1 MQIAGEGTGTEVKV
15 LGMIWNREK
24 DTLRAP
30 EFKLNENASTARQVI
45 STMKGAY
52 DLFNINL
59 PVLNRGKLFLQ
70 DLQCNKELRWDD
82 KLTTAKL
89 GEWKLISKQFNEYES
104 LEVPRFI
111 GRREGEYSL
120 ILFSD
125 ASKHFLSM
133 VMYMKDE
140 TGRVSYINAHNRI
153 LDKTLKGRTMP
164 VLEFLA
170 LEFAVEKGLDVYK
183 TFTSCPVPL
192 KIEEVLLFT
201 DSTIALNWLVK
212 AEYAKSKMQT
222 RSAYVNNH
230 IEKVVANCREVH
242 PVKFCHV
249 GSQENSAD
257 IVSRLV
263 SPRKLK
269 STCLV
274 TGPSFLQSMEDFEW
288 VTVPN
293 HDADNSLELPKFAMN
308 KVEIEVNSS
317 NAVSNIINLDKFSS
331 LHKAVKVLQLVKK
344 YINKLTLKVNQNK
357 GSNRVCMDESYVG
370 CETEILRCDQR
381 NTFPE
386 IFRYFESSNKAKKD
400 IPDLVNKLNIFL
412 DPEIKVLKVKSKMGK
427 MVKGRI
433 SNTPILLSKSS
444 RFSFLLISD
453 YHRKFNHS
461 GIYYVLHKLKPKY
474 FLLKAYSAVKRV
486 LNECY
491 HCRRFNARPIK
502 VNANDYKEWNINPEK
517 RFFSHC
523 FVDYFGPYFTRYGS
537 EKVKT
542 YGVIFKCVWSKMINV
557 EIVTCADASNFLIA
571 FQNHVYAYGLPTKL
585 FSDSGSNLAKAFA
598 WIRESLDSV
607 EVKAYLDQTGVKV
620 CTFEQYPRGSLNR
633 GIGGI
638 IESGVALV
646 RKLIQGSIRNNIL
659 DFQQF
664 SHVIKQCICYANKK
678 PLSIESLRGENPDDQ
693 FQIFSPEFLKFGYET
708 AVLEVNGGNES
719 DDWMFEDLEVKEE
732 MKKMLEVK
740 ERLRNSYHSEFLYG
754 LLNQATKEKDKYVPV
769 LHIFL
774 L

>member
-1 MQIAGEGTGTEVKV
+1 
-15 LGMIWNREK
+15 
-24 DTLRAP
+24 
-30 EFKLNENASTARQVI
+30 
-45 STMKGAY
+45 
-52 DLFNINL
+52 
-59 PVLNRGKLFLQ
+59 
-70 DLQCNKELRWDD
+70 
-82 KLTTAKL
+82 
-89 GEWKLISKQFNEYES
+89 
-104 LEVPRFI
+104 
-111 GRREGEYSL
+111 
-120 ILFSD
+120 
-125 ASKHFLSM
+125 
-133 VMYMKDE
+133 
-140 TGRVSYINAHNRI
+140 
-153 LDKTLKGRTMP
+153 
-164 VLEFLA
+164 
-170 LEFAVEKGLDVYK
+170 
-183 TFTSCPVPL
+183 
-192 KIEEVLLFT
+192 
-201 DSTIALNWLVK
+201 
-212 AEYAKSKMQT
+212 
-222 RSAYVNNH
+222 
-230 IEKVVANCREVH
+230 
-242 PVKFCHV
+242 
-249 GSQENSAD
+249 
-257 IVSRLV
+257 
-263 SPRKLK
+263 
-269 STCLV
+269 
-274 TGPSFLQSMEDFEW
+274 
-288 VTVPN
+288 
-293 HDADNSLELPKFAMN
+293 
-308 KVEIEVNSS
+308 
-317 NAVSNIINLDKFSS
+317 
-331 LHKAVKVLQLVKK
+331 
-344 YINKLTLKVNQNK
+344 
-357 GSNRVCMDESYVG
+357 
-370 CETEILRCDQR
+370 
-381 NTFPE
+381 
-386 IFRYFESSNKAKKD
+386 
-400 IPDLVNKLNIFL
+400 
-412 DPEIKVLKVKSKMGK
+412 MGK

-740 ERLRNSYHSEFLYG
+740 EKLRNSYHSEFLYG

-769 LHIFL
+769 LHNTLAIGDVVLIKDPYVKAPNYPLAKVLLETTVNSLGEITQVLLKKGNGSLVRRDISAVIFL
-774 L
+774 VRGRQPEQEVGVVENDFPVDPSISCRPKRQAALVGRDTVKSWIDAGDV